1 MYLSKE
7 SVRMILDACKVHH
20 LEDGMRVVS
29 LNELNTLINGCKEY
43 KITIDQAQEVIDN
56 MRFKKEMDLDC
67 SGLLV
72 EMLHNEHWSLIDQ
85 FITKKPDN
93 WKINA
98 IKIYRNIM
106 GKGLADAKYAI
117 EERERQINNNKAIS
131 K

>member
-1 MYLSKE
+1 
-7 SVRMILDACKVHH
+7 MILDACKVHH